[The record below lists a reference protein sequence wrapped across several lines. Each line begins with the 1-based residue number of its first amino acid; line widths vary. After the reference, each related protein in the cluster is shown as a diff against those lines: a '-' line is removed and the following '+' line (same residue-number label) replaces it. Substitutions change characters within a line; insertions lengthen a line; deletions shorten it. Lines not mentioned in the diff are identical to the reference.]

1 MHTASQKV
9 FARLTVSCFL
19 LCRCALYT
27 TYRSLHVSIT
37 SFSHPVC
44 SYRTEIH
51 SHTHSNMRKCGWHSA
66 DDMGSSL
73 MGFFFLAPAFHCPV
87 LHICAFATSLAVVR
101 CCFLGGHDSS
111 HTLWLVSRILNQC
124 VIASVT
130 SLSSRLSWWQKRNAS
145 WPQYFYFIFF
155 LSEIKEWVVKN
166 RFVVYNSLKLAFIVL
181 TPDSLFSLI
190 CLLSEGMWVLYRW
203 IPFKH
208 LSPSLS

>member
-1 MHTASQKV
+1 MLTASQKV

-44 SYRTEIH
+44 SYLTEIH
-51 SHTHSNMRKCGWHSA
+51 SHTHSNMIKCGWHSA

-73 MGFFFLAPAFHCPV
+73 MGFFLAPASHCPV
-87 LHICAFATSLAVVR
+87 LHSCAFATSLAVVH

-111 HTLWLVSRILNQC
+111 HTLWLVSHILIQC

-130 SLSSRLSWWQKRNAS
+130 SLSSGLSWWQKCNV
-145 WPQYFYFIFF
+145 YFFF
-155 LSEIKEWVVKN
+155 LVRNQRME
-166 RFVVYNSLKLAFIVL
+166 L
-181 TPDSLFSLI
+181 
-190 CLLSEGMWVLYRW
+190 
-203 IPFKH
+203 
-208 LSPSLS
+208 